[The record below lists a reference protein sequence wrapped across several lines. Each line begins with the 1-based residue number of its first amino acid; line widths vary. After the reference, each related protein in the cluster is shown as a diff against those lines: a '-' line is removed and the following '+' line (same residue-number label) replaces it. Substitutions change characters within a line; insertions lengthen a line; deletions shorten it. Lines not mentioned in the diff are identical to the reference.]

1 MTSYS
6 TVQKSQ
12 LSHLGNLLKQKREEQ
27 GRSLEDISLRTYIRP
42 QMLRAIEAATVEDLP
57 QPIFVQGFIRRYGES
72 LGLNGAELA
81 QQFPV
86 HSVPDTPRPSVA
98 NSSRPVPSPNPP
110 AVQPTPAAAPVV
122 KKPVSAPQRMDT
134 APAGASRIETSV
146 ADTASAEPAEPPA
159 AAVVEEVKN
168 LPDSQQLSVTPN
180 VGDIQTSSAS
190 SRSWLPIAI
199 GVGVLALLA
208 IAVIPAIVN
217 RSPSAPESEPATAP
231 EPEAVAEA
239 PPEPEP
245 APAPEPEPEPAS
257 SAPVS
262 LGISIT
268 EAGPSWMRI
277 TVDGSVAFEGNM
289 SPGEEELWEG
299 QQSITINVGN
309 AGAALVSVNGSEP
322 APAGTPGGVSRQ
334 TYTPDTTA
342 PQ

>member
-98 NSSRPVPSPNPP
+98 NSSRPVPLPNPP

-217 RSPSAPESEPATAP
+217 RSPSAPESEPA
-231 EPEAVAEA
+231 
-239 PPEPEP
+239 
-245 APAPEPEPEPAS
+245 PAPEPEPEPAS